1 MILAIISIFFS
12 FSVVAEIDLSKSNHW
27 VRVAKYL
34 PSECISC
41 GGDGS
46 QKKIRH
52 EYKENPKELDHEFL
66 ANALSLAVDHDVVN
80 VVLNDANISDQ
91 ILIYEKALEKSL
103 SFEFDENNKRLKIS
117 EDFKTIL
124 NNLSK
129 NSNIDSPRIKELKGF
144 VQEVLK
150 SDRLTSL
157 SKKIENLFDK
167 EKLVEVSLS
176 LSKALTFINQRESLD
191 FLRHAFIKGS
201 PSRHDM
207 WGVLDIVEETYE
219 SPRKSH
225 YQMAIISFLADNS
238 ELIQSAS
245 LVNGD
250 SFICS
255 LSLSLAKSSPSY
267 NEKSIDEMELD
278 GMGKALA
285 WTAASESI
293 AGEISKDFYNIDMN
307 KLVFFSKLGFNLNE
321 VCSDG
326 HTPSDHLRI
335 LDFDKRLGSLS
346 IEDRSSLGLLESD
359 CYRLSE
365 LNLGE
370 VCDLAKITEFITK
383 SVVKDERISK
393 TEQKRQMS
401 RFFSRPGDTC
411 NVSLFNKIIKTNQ
424 NLEERQKSINIG
436 NKSFDNVNFQIFL
449 SELKKLVE
457 SNR

>member
-1 MILAIISIFFS
+1 
-12 FSVVAEIDLSKSNHW
+12 
-27 VRVAKYL
+27 
-34 PSECISC
+34 
-41 GGDGS
+41 
-46 QKKIRH
+46 
-52 EYKENPKELDHEFL
+52 
-66 ANALSLAVDHDVVN
+66 
-80 VVLNDANISDQ
+80 
-91 ILIYEKALEKSL
+91 
-103 SFEFDENNKRLKIS
+103 
-117 EDFKTIL
+117 
-124 NNLSK
+124 
-129 NSNIDSPRIKELKGF
+129 
-144 VQEVLK
+144 
-150 SDRLTSL
+150 
-157 SKKIENLFDK
+157 
-167 EKLVEVSLS
+167 
-176 LSKALTFINQRESLD
+176 
-191 FLRHAFIKGS
+191 
-201 PSRHDM
+201 M

-370 VCDLAKITEFITK
+370 VCDLAKITQFITK